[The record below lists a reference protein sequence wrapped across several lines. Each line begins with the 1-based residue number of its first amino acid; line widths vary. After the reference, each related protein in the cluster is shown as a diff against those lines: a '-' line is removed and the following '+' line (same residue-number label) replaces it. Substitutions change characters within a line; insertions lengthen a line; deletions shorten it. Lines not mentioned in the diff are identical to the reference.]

1 MKWYWRAL
9 IGIAIIAPGS
19 IAFGFL
25 QALYEVPALT
35 DAQALILN
43 AKYWA
48 YMTLTLWVVGMLR

>member
-9 IGIAIIAPGS
+9 ISFALLVPAS

-43 AKYWA
+43 AKYSA